1 MPFVVSFVSQKG
13 GPGKTTTVTSTAVAA
28 AGDGLRTL
36 IFDVDPQRSAETWY
50 QKRQA
55 DEPLLVACE
64 AVKLKE
70 GLSKVQE
77 KQSHDSVF
85 IDTPGHH
92 SPGTADA
99 ITLSDLCIVP
109 CRPSG
114 PDLNAM
120 KDTVAMIDRL
130 NKPFVFLITQAKPLR
145 KKLIGSG
152 KIPNVRTVE
161 AKDALIKRFG
171 GKKKD
176 DIVVPGQITELVTF
190 EDAYSAGEGVTEYEP
205 NGAAAEEILTLW
217 SWIKKAS
224 GVENGQ
230 EKNVA

>member
-1 MPFVVSFVSQKG
+1 MKPKKSHSPSIVNMRARVLSQCA
-13 GPGKTTTVTSTAVAA
+13 SS
-28 AGDGLRTL
+28 
-36 IFDVDPQRSAETWY
+36 FDVLIPS
-50 QKRQA
+50 
-55 DEPLLVACE
+55 PLYYYRGVLPAACF
-64 AVKLKE
+64 
-70 GLSKVQE
+70 
-77 KQSHDSVF
+77 H
-85 IDTPGHH
+85 
-92 SPGTADA
+92 
-99 ITLSDLCIVP
+99 
-109 CRPSG
+109 
-114 PDLNAM
+114 
-120 KDTVAMIDRL
+120 
-130 NKPFVFLITQAKPLR
+130 
-145 KKLIGSG
+145 